1 MKTNINKNIYFLGV
15 DIGSTTFKAVLLT
28 PKGKVHHTI
37 YTRTKPMPDAI
48 LSCTGQC
55 HKCGRC
61 NLGAISKTIDDF
73 LASAGTDRKQV
84 VCTVMTGS
92 QIVEGL
98 DKFIKYDSYV
108 SEVSAHV
115 AGARHYY
122 PEVKCILDVGGQDS
136 KAMLFD
142 EDMQMWMS
150 KMSGICAAGTG
161 AFLDSVAAKLNVPVE
176 DMAEKV
182 NYDTKLQVS
191 SICAVLSA
199 TSINKFKN
207 RYPLGDIIGAAC
219 RAQARTVMSGVG
231 ELFLNHKGPIVFQG
245 GVASNNAVAY
255 YLRKITGNEI
265 LVPEFHQV
273 MGALGA
279 ACLASELYEK
289 KKRKKAFDEDK
300 SMFKVGLD
308 ELQQIIE
315 SVGETPLAKKLGG
328 LKNKLFIHKMDNG
341 SEKIGVPSIKQVKE
355 AIGDVHLVREFTDIF
370 DKLVLRKPVTDK
382 GYFKKSIAMRAN
394 ITRSELFSRDKSK
407 PLIWRNLFYPPEI
420 LNAFGART
428 MTLET
433 YAAFRARNPKKL
445 QQCFD
450 RAASKGYSAET
461 CSFLR
466 VLEGDENLSKP
477 DFAVTTTEPCQ
488 QGERIFADLVRDNGL
503 EDKYYTL
510 HTPYKYNEHSIDQL
524 VTGLK
529 ESVKGMEKAFGYKL
543 EPEKLAEACELSN
556 QARAYAVESNNIR
569 FTSPPLIRGSEAVL
583 NAIIFS
589 PGWGKKEF
597 VELQKTFRDELIE
610 RKKEIEL
617 YTNIEDTHRLI
628 WLHLPP
634 FYSKKLMNFIEEAN
648 DAPIVFEEVNY
659 VGWEPLDIN
668 DPYTSLAKRILTV
681 GFLDPELRVK
691 SIARNAAL
699 AKFSGCVLYNHMFG
713 RCSMADTSFIKHL
726 KEELKKVKVPLL
738 VLDGDC
744 LDETTDPCS
753 TYTKVSAF
761 VEALN
766 MKRFHSMF
774 GK

>member
-1 MKTNINKNIYFLGV
+1 MKTNKNENIFFLGI

-28 PKGKVHHTI
+28 QKGKVHHTI

-48 LSCTGQC
+48 LSCSGEC

-61 NLGAISKTIDDF
+61 NLGAISKTIEDF
-73 LASAGTDRKQV
+73 LASAGIDRKNV
-84 VCTVMTGS
+84 ACTITTGS
-92 QIVEGL
+92 QIVDGL
-98 DKFIKYDSYV
+98 VDFIKYDAYV

-115 AGARHYY
+115 SGAKHYY
-122 PEVKCILDVGGQDS
+122 PDVKCILDVGGQDS

-176 DMAEKV
+176 DMDEKV
-182 NYDTKLQVS
+182 NYDSKLQVS

-199 TSINKFKN
+199 TSVNKFKN

-231 ELFLNHKGPIVFQG
+231 ELFLDYKGPIVFQG
-245 GVASNNAVAY
+245 GVASNNAVGY
-255 YLRKITGNEI
+255 YLKEITNNEI
-265 LVPEFHQV
+265 IIPEFHQV

-279 ACLASELYEK
+279 ACLAIELYEK
-289 KKRKKAFDEDK
+289 KKKKDTSDEEK
-300 SMFKVGLD
+300 SMFKIGMN

-315 SVGETPLAKKLGG
+315 TIEDTPLAKKLGG
-328 LKNKLFIHKMDNG
+328 LKNKLFVYKKENG
-341 SEKIGVPSIKQVKE
+341 KEKIGIPSIKQVKE
-355 AIGDVHLVREFTDIF
+355 AIGDAHLIREFTDLF
-370 DKLVLRKPVTDK
+370 DTLILRKPVTDK

-394 ITRSELFSRDKSK
+394 ITRRELFSRNRDV
-407 PLIWRNLFYPPEI
+407 PVVWRNLFYPPEI
-420 LNAFGART
+420 LNAFGVRT
-428 MTLET
+428 ITLET

-445 QQCFD
+445 QRCFD

-466 VLEGDENLSKP
+466 VLEGDEQLQKP
-477 DFAVTTTEPCQ
+477 DFAITTSEPCQ
-488 QGERIFADLVRDNGL
+488 QGERIFSDLVRSYDLG
-503 EDKYYTL
+503 DKYYTL
-510 HTPYKYNEHSIDQL
+510 HTPYKYSEHSVEQL
-524 VTGLK
+524 VSGLK
-529 ESVKGMEKAFGYKL
+529 ESVKAMEKAFGYKL
-543 EPEKLAEACELSN
+543 EPDKLAETCEFSN
-556 QARAYAVESNNIR
+556 QARDYAMQANEIR
-569 FTSPPLIRGSEAVL
+569 FTSPPLIHSSEAIL
-583 NAIIFS
+583 NALVFS
-589 PGWGKKEF
+589 PGWGKPEF
-597 VELQKTFRDELIE
+597 VELQKTFRDELLE
-610 RKKEIEL
+610 RKKEVEL
-617 YTNIEDTHRLI
+617 YTKIEDTHRLV

-634 FYSKKLMNFIEEAN
+634 FYSKKLMNFIEETN
-648 DAPIVFEEVNY
+648 DAPIVFEDVNH
-659 VGWEPLDIN
+659 VGWDRLDVN
-668 DPYTSLAKRILTV
+668 DPFVSLAKKILTV

-691 SIARNAAL
+691 KIAASVAHG
-699 AKFSGCVLYNHMFG
+699 KFTGCVLYNHMFG
-713 RCSMADTSFIKHL
+713 RCSMADSSFIKHV

-761 VEALN
+761 VESLN
-766 MKRFHSMF
+766 MKRFNSMF

>member
-1 MKTNINKNIYFLGV
+1 MKTYNNENIFFLGV

-28 PKGKVHHTI
+28 PKGKVHHTV

-48 LSCTGQC
+48 LSCSGEC

-73 LASAGTDRKQV
+73 LASAGTDIEHV
-84 VCTVMTGS
+84 ACTVTTGS
-92 QIVEGL
+92 QIVDGL
-98 DKFIKYDSYV
+98 EDFIKYDSYV

-122 PEVKCILDVGGQDS
+122 PNVKCILDVGGQDS

-161 AFLDSVAAKLNVPVE
+161 AFLDSVAAKLSVPVE
-176 DMAEKV
+176 DMDEKV
-182 NYDTKLQVS
+182 NYDSQLQVS

-207 RYPLGDIIGAAC
+207 RYPLGDIIAAAC

-231 ELFLNHKGPIVFQG
+231 EIFLNYKGPIVFQG
-245 GVASNNAVAY
+245 GVASNNAVGY
-255 YLRKITGNEI
+255 YLKEITENEI
-265 LVPEFHQV
+265 LIPEFHQV

-279 ACLASELYEK
+279 GCLAAELYAK
-289 KKRKKAFDEDK
+289 KKKKAAMDEDK
-300 SMFKVGLD
+300 SMFKVGVD

-315 SVGETPLAKKLGG
+315 SVGGTPLAKKLAG
-328 LKNKLFIHKMDNG
+328 LKNKLFIRKSENG
-341 SEKIGVPSIKQVKE
+341 REKIGVPSIKQVKD
-355 AIGDVHLVREFTDIF
+355 AIGDAHLVREFTDIF
-370 DKLVLRKPVTDK
+370 DTLILRKPVIDK
-382 GYFKKSIAMRAN
+382 GYYKKSIAMRAN
-394 ITRSELFSRDKSK
+394 LTRSELFSKDKSK
-407 PLIWRNLFYPPEI
+407 PLVWRNLFYPPEI
-420 LNAFGART
+420 LNAFGAKT
-428 MTLET
+428 VTLET

-445 QQCFD
+445 QQHFD

-466 VLEGDENLSKP
+466 VLEGDEKLPKP
-477 DFAVTTTEPCQ
+477 DFALTTTEPCQ
-488 QGERIFADLVRDNGL
+488 QGERIFADLVRDYNL

-510 HTPYKYNEHSIDQL
+510 HTPYKYNERAIEEMA
-524 VTGLK
+524 TGLE
-529 ESVKGMEKAFGYKL
+529 ESVKKMEEVFGYKL
-543 EPEKLAEACELSN
+543 EHDKLVEACELSN
-556 QARAYAVESNNIR
+556 QARAYAIEANEIR
-569 FTSPPLIRGSEAVL
+569 FSSPPLIQGSDAIL

-589 PGWGKKEF
+589 PGWGKQEF
-597 VELQKTFRDELIE
+597 VELQKTFRDELLE
-610 RKKEIEL
+610 RKKEVEL
-617 YTNIEDTHRLI
+617 YTKIDDTHRLV

-634 FYSKKLMNFIEEAN
+634 FYSKRLMNFIEDTN
-648 DAPIVFEEVNY
+648 NAPIVFEEVNY
-659 VGWEPLDIN
+659 VGWEPLDAN
-668 DPYTSLAKRILTV
+668 DPYKSLAKRILTV

-691 SIARNAAL
+691 SIARNAVT
-699 AKFSGCVLYNHMFG
+699 AKFTGCVLYNHMFG

-753 TYTKVSAF
+753 TDTKVSAF

-766 MKRFHSMF
+766 MKRFNSMF

>member
-1 MKTNINKNIYFLGV
+1 MNTNKNNNIFFLGV

-28 PKGKVHHTI
+28 PKGKVHHTV
-37 YTRTKPMPDAI
+37 YARTKPMPDAI
-48 LSCTGQC
+48 LSCSGEC

-73 LASAGTDRKQV
+73 LASAGTTRDNV
-84 VCTVMTGS
+84 ACTITTGS
-92 QIVEGL
+92 QIVDGL
-98 DKFIKYDSYV
+98 VDFIKYDAYV

-115 AGARHYY
+115 SGAKHYY
-122 PEVKCILDVGGQDS
+122 PDVKCILDVGGQDS

-176 DMAEKV
+176 EMDEKV
-182 NYDTKLQVS
+182 NYDSELQVS

-199 TSINKFKN
+199 TSVNKFKN

-231 ELFLNHKGPIVFQG
+231 ELFLNYKGPIVFQG

-255 YLRKITGNEI
+255 YLKEITNNEI

-279 ACLASELYEK
+279 ACLAMELYEK
-289 KKRKKAFDEDK
+289 QKKKAIIDEEK
-300 SMFKVGLD
+300 SMIKVGVD

-315 SVGETPLAKKLGG
+315 SVGGTPLAKKLGG
-328 LKNKLFIHKMDNG
+328 LKNKLFIHKKENG
-341 SEKIGVPSIKQVKE
+341 SEKIGVPSIKQVKD
-355 AIGDVHLVREFTDIF
+355 AIGDAHLINEFTDLF
-370 DKLVLRKPVTDK
+370 DTLILRKPITDK

-394 ITRSELFSRDKSK
+394 LTRRELFSRDRNV
-407 PLIWRNLFYPPEI
+407 PMVWRNLFYPPEI
-420 LNAFGART
+420 LNAFGVRT

-450 RAASKGYSAET
+450 KAASKGYSAET

-466 VLEGDENLSKP
+466 VLEGDEKLPKP

-488 QGERIFADLVRDNGL
+488 QGERIFADLVRSYELG
-503 EDKYYTL
+503 DKYYTL
-510 HTPYKYNEHSIDQL
+510 HTPYKYNEQSIEQL
-524 VTGLK
+524 AAGLK
-529 ESVKGMEKAFGYKL
+529 ESVKAMEKALGYKL
-543 EPEKLAEACELSN
+543 EDAKLAESCEFSN
-556 QARAYAVESNNIR
+556 QAREYAIEANEIR
-569 FTSPPLIRGSEAVL
+569 FTSPPLIRGTDAIL

-589 PGWGKKEF
+589 PGWGKPEF
-597 VELQKTFRDELIE
+597 VEFQKTFRDELLK
-610 RKKEIEL
+610 RKKEVEL
-617 YTNIEDTHRLI
+617 YTKIDDTHRLV

-634 FYSKKLMNFIEEAN
+634 FYSKKLMNFIETTN

-659 VGWEPLDIN
+659 VAWEPLDIN

-691 SIARNAAL
+691 RIAASVAH
-699 AKFSGCVLYNHMFG
+699 AKFTGCVLYNHMFG
-713 RCSMADTSFIKHL
+713 RCSMADSSFIKHL

-761 VEALN
+761 AEALN
-766 MKRFHSMF
+766 MKRFNSMF

>member
-1 MKTNINKNIYFLGV
+1 MKTIKNENIFFLGV

-28 PKGKVHHTI
+28 PKGKVHHTV

-48 LSCTGQC
+48 LSCSGEC

-73 LASAGTDRKQV
+73 LASAGIDRENV
-84 VCTVMTGS
+84 ACTITTGS
-92 QIVEGL
+92 QIVDGL
-98 DKFIKYDSYV
+98 VDFIKYDAYV
-108 SEVSAHV
+108 SEISAHV

-122 PEVKCILDVGGQDS
+122 PDVKCILDVGGQDS
-136 KAMLFD
+136 KAILFD

-176 DMAEKV
+176 DMDEKV
-182 NYDTKLQVS
+182 NYDSKLQVS

-199 TSINKFKN
+199 TSVNKFKN

-231 ELFLNHKGPIVFQG
+231 ELFLDYKGPIVFQG
-245 GVASNNAVAY
+245 GVASNNAVGY
-255 YLRKITGNEI
+255 YLKEITNNEI
-265 LVPEFHQV
+265 IIPEFHQV

-279 ACLASELYEK
+279 ACLAAELYEK
-289 KKRKKAFDEDK
+289 KKKKDASYEEK
-300 SMFKVGLD
+300 SVFKVGVD

-315 SVGETPLAKKLGG
+315 SVGGTPLAKKLGG
-328 LKNKLFIHKMDNG
+328 LKNKLFVHKSDNG
-341 SEKIGVPSIKQVKE
+341 LEKIGIPSIKQVKD
-355 AIGDVHLVREFTDIF
+355 AIGDVHLIREFTDIF
-370 DKLVLRKPVTDK
+370 DKVVLRKPATDK

-394 ITRSELFSRDKSK
+394 ITRRELFSRNRDV
-407 PLIWRNLFYPPEI
+407 PMVWRNLFYPPEI

-428 MTLET
+428 VTLET

-466 VLEGDENLSKP
+466 VLEGDEKLPTP

-488 QGERIFADLVRDNGL
+488 QGERIFADLVRDYNL
-503 EDKYYTL
+503 ENKYYTL
-510 HTPYKYNEHSIDQL
+510 HTPYKLSEHSVEQL
-524 VTGLK
+524 AGGLR
-529 ESVKGMEKAFGYKL
+529 ESVKEMEKAFGYKL
-543 EPEKLAEACELSN
+543 EHDKLAEACEFSN
-556 QARAYAVESNNIR
+556 QAREYAMQANEIR
-569 FTSPPLIRGSEAVL
+569 FTSPPLIHGSDAIL
-583 NAIIFS
+583 NALVFS
-589 PGWGKKEF
+589 PGWGKPEF

-610 RKKEIEL
+610 RKKEVEL
-617 YTNIEDTHRLI
+617 YTNIEDTHRLV

-634 FYSKKLMNFIEEAN
+634 FYSKKLMNFIEVTN
-648 DAPIVFEEVNY
+648 NAPIVYEEVNH
-659 VGWEPLDIN
+659 VGWDILDVN
-668 DPYTSLAKRILTV
+668 DPYVSLAKRILTV

-691 SIARNAAL
+691 KIAASAAH
-699 AKFSGCVLYNHMFG
+699 AKFTGCVLYNHMFG
-713 RCSMADTSFIKHL
+713 RCSMADSSFIKHL

-761 VEALN
+761 VESLN
-766 MKRFHSMF
+766 TKRFDSMF

>member
-1 MKTNINKNIYFLGV
+1 MKTNKNENIFFLGV

-48 LSCTGQC
+48 LSCSGQC
-55 HKCGRC
+55 NKCGRC

-73 LASAGTDRKQV
+73 LASAGTDMKNIA
-84 VCTVMTGS
+84 CTVMTGS
-92 QIVEGL
+92 QIVDGL
-98 DKFIKYDSYV
+98 ENFINYDSYV

-122 PEVKCILDVGGQDS
+122 PDVKCILDVGGQDS

-176 DMAEKV
+176 NMAEKV
-182 NYDTKLQVS
+182 NYDSQLQVS

-199 TSINKFKN
+199 TSVNKFKN
-207 RYPLGDIIGAAC
+207 RYPLGDIIAAAC

-231 ELFLNHKGPIVFQG
+231 EIFLNYKGPIVFQG
-245 GVASNNAVAY
+245 GVASNSAVAY
-255 YLRKITGNEI
+255 YLKEITKNEI
-265 LVPEFHQV
+265 LIPEFHQV

-279 ACLASELYEK
+279 ACLASELYSK
-289 KKRKKAFDEDK
+289 KKRKEAIDEDK
-300 SMFKVGLD
+300 SMFKVGVD

-315 SVGETPLAKKLGG
+315 SVGGTPLAKKLGG
-328 LKNKLFIHKMDNG
+328 LKNKLFVHKADNG
-341 SEKIGVPSIKQVKE
+341 SEKLGVPSIKQVKD
-355 AIGDVHLVREFTDIF
+355 AIGDVHLIREFTDIF
-370 DKLVLRKPVTDK
+370 DKVVLRKPVTDK
-382 GYFKKSIAMRAN
+382 RYFKKSIAMRAN

-407 PLIWRNLFYPPEI
+407 PIVWRNLFYPPEI
-420 LNAFGART
+420 LNAFGAKT
-428 MTLET
+428 ITLET

-466 VLEGDENLSKP
+466 VLEGDEKLPIP

-488 QGERIFADLVRDNGL
+488 QGERIFADLVRDYNL

-510 HTPYKYNEHSIDQL
+510 HTPYKYNEHSIEQL

-543 EPEKLAEACELSN
+543 DNDKLVKACELSN
-556 QARAYAVESNNIR
+556 QARAYAVEANEIR
-569 FTSPPLIRGSEAVL
+569 FSSPPLIRGSESIL

-589 PGWGKKEF
+589 PGWGKPEF

-610 RKKEIEL
+610 RKKEVEL
-617 YTNIEDTHRLI
+617 YTKIDDTHRLI

-659 VGWEPLDIN
+659 VGWEPLDVN

-681 GFLDPELRVK
+681 GFLDPDLRVK
-691 SIARNAAL
+691 SIAKNVAL

-766 MKRFHSMF
+766 MKRFNSMF